1 MYELTTT
8 QYQIFSRIWKEWYSP
23 FSRYQNILKKWKICY
38 SVRLK
43 KVSVK
48 CTRILA
54 LLFRL
59 KTSLVYH
66 TLFFIDVFAL
76 FLIFQSFVCNFVCIE
91 KRLPKII
98 IDNWIFQ
105 SLNRIFEAKSYNRS
119 KQGPQNFFFFHLG
132 NI

>member
-1 MYELTTT
+1 M
-8 QYQIFSRIWKEWYSP
+8 
-23 FSRYQNILKKWKICY
+23 
-38 SVRLK
+38 RLK

-54 LLFRL
+54 PLFRL

-91 KRLPKII
+91 KRLLKKI

-119 KQGPQNFFFFHLG
+119 KQGPQNYLFSFRKYIEYKT
-132 NI
+132 N